1 MVKKLSLFL
10 FASLLNISNVSAQMR
25 WNSIYQS
32 YIDQYK
38 NLAIEEMLRY
48 NIPASITL
56 AQGIFESSAGRSE
69 LTVKGNNHFGIK
81 CHGWGGNTIYHD
93 DDERNE
99 CFRAYDNAKQ
109 SYEDHS
115 KFLSQN
121 TRYRSL
127 FSLQRTDYRS
137 WARGLKACGYATNP
151 VYADKLIELIELYK
165 LYELDCAEHYD
176 KFMAKRGGYD
186 KPITQGMTLHPIKIY
201 NKNYYII
208 ARAGDTFKKIG
219 QEVNLSYRKIA
230 KYNERNKNDVLQPGE
245 VIYLKKKQKHA
256 DKAYKG
262 RPHIVKPND
271 SMYSIAQF
279 YGIRLKSL
287 YKMNHLSPDYQ
298 LRVGDVLRVY

>member
-10 FASLLNISNVSAQMR
+10 LASLLNISNVSAQMR

-186 KPITQGMTLHPIKIY
+186 KPITQGMMLHPIKIY

-219 QEVNLSYRKIA
+219 QEVDLSYRKIA